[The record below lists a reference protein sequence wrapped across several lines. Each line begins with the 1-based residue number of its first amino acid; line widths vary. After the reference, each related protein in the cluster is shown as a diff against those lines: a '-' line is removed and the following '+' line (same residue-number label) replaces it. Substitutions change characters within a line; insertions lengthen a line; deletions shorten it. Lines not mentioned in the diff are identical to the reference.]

1 MCSGTFNSAAAAGL
15 FLLLLGGSM
24 ENKAYKNLVL
34 NPSKVGQY
42 TSLTSVQ
49 SPSSRLIPEE
59 EGLESC
65 VKLLLVRKK

>member
-1 MCSGTFNSAAAAGL
+1 
-15 FLLLLGGSM
+15 M